1 MSQTATRPIP
11 LSRIELDAEIRARVA
26 AAVDSGQYVLGPECR
41 AFEAELAAYFGVEH
55 CSLVANGT
63 SGLMLALLAFDVGPG
78 DEVLVPSHTAFPT
91 VEPIFQVGAT
101 PVFLDTDDTHTV
113 SPEALEQAI
122 TPRSRAL
129 LPVHLYGQACEMDA
143 LLAIAKRHQLPIIE
157 DCAQAQG
164 ARHGERKVGSI
175 GNAAVLSFYP
185 SKNLPVL
192 GDGGA
197 FLTNEARPAERVRML
212 RNHGRRDKHTH
223 EIVGWNLR
231 FNDLQAAAG
240 RVFLERL
247 DARND
252 ARRRIASR
260 YAELLADA
268 PVTLPHEREGAHH
281 VYHLYVIETPQ
292 RDALAK
298 HLSDRGIQT
307 GVHYPIP
314 NHLQPGTLARLSKP
328 GPRLSHTEETA
339 DQILSL
345 PMFPTLEDAETER
358 VARAVLEFFG
368 HRT

>member
-1 MSQTATRPIP
+1 VNETDNRPIP
-11 LSRIELDAEIRARVA
+11 LSRVEIDAEIRERVA

-41 AFEAELAAYFGVEH
+41 AFEEELATYFGVEH
-55 CSLVANGT
+55 CALVANGT
-63 SGLMLALLAFDVGPG
+63 SGLMLALLALDVGPG

-91 VEPIFQVGAT
+91 VEPIFHVGAT
-101 PVFLDTDDTHTV
+101 PVFVDTDETHTV
-113 SPEALEQAI
+113 APDALERAI

-129 LPVHLYGQACEMDA
+129 LPVHLYGQACDMDA
-143 LLAIAKRHQLPIIE
+143 LLAIAKRHELPILE
-157 DCAQAQG
+157 DCAQAHG
-164 ARHGERKVGSI
+164 ARDGGLKVGSI
-175 GNAAVLSFYP
+175 GNAAVLSFYA

-197 FLTNEARPAERVRML
+197 FLTRESRLAERVRML

-231 FNDLQAAAG
+231 FSDLQAAAG
-240 RVFLERL
+240 RVFLARL

-252 ARRRIASR
+252 ARRRIAAR

-268 PVTLPHEREGAHH
+268 PIALPHEREGSHH
-281 VYHLYVIETPQ
+281 VRHLYVIETPQ

-314 NHLQPGTLARLSKP
+314 NHLQPGTQARLETP
-328 GPRLSHTEETA
+328 VPRLPHTEETA
-339 DQILSL
+339 ERILSL
-345 PMFPTLEDAETER
+345 PMFPTLADADVER

-368 HRT
+368 RRA